1 MLSSFIMLSYAV
13 LVLPFDCKIEN
24 FLLIFN
30 EIVIITAI
38 GHMIVFSDSF
48 SSVSTQVKINAGWTF
63 DFLILIQ
70 IIVNL
75 SLYLWDFAY
84 MVVRIIR

>member
-1 MLSSFIMLSYAV
+1 MLSYAV

-30 EIVIITAI
+30 ELVIITAI

-63 DFLILIQ
+63 DFLIQ